1 MSASGTTPPP
11 LLDVQAL
18 QAGYGPSP
26 VLFGIDLSVGAAEIV
41 GVLGRNGMGKTT
53 LVRSIMGLV
62 RPTAGRVRFAGADLR
77 GLPPHRVARLGVAL
91 VPEGRQVFANLSVEE
106 HLTAF
111 RRPGHA
117 AAQPWTVERV
127 FALFPRLQARRHH
140 MGNQLSGGEQQ
151 MLAIARALMTRP
163 SLLIMDEPSEGLAP
177 KIVESVGEQLHNLK
191 GGGLSMLLV
200 EQNYS
205 LAIGLADL
213 VYVLENG
220 EVVFRG
226 DPQELDGDEEVK
238 RRYLGVGV

>member
-1 MSASGTTPPP
+1 MLEIRDLT
-11 LLDVQAL
+11 
-18 QAGYGPSP
+18 AGYGSSEALDRVSLEVPDGEL
-26 VLFGIDLSVGAAEIV
+26 VAI
-41 GVLGRNGMGKTT
+41 LGRNGMGKTS
-53 LVRSIMGLV
+53 LCRSIMAL
-62 RPTAGRVRFAGADLR
+62 T
-77 GLPPHRVARLGVAL
+77 PPQVWSGSIAYDDTELTRLEPHAVARAGVGY
-91 VPEGRQVFANLSVEE
+91 VPQGR
-106 HLTAF
+106 
-111 RRPGHA
+111 
-117 AAQPWTVERV
+117 RV
-127 FALFPRLQARRHH
+127 FASLDVVDNLTVAARTNGNGAGEAWDLDRIWEMFPRLHERRTNEA
-140 MGNQLSGGEQQ
+140 GQLSGGEQQ

-177 KIVESVGEQLHNLK
+177 KIVESVGERLRDLK

-200 EQNYS
+200 EQNYT

>member
-1 MSASGTTPPP
+1 V
-11 LLDVQAL
+11 LRIEAL
-18 QAGYGPSP
+18 KAGYGTSQALGG
-26 VLFGIDLSVGAAEIV
+26 VDLEVPQGKLVAI
-41 GVLGRNGMGKTT
+41 LGRNGMGKTS
-53 LVRSIMGLV
+53 LCRSIMSLAPPQVWSGSIAYGDTEL
-62 RPTAGRVRFAGADLR
+62 TRFEA
-77 GLPPHRVARLGVAL
+77 HQVARAGVGY
-91 VPEGRQVFANLSVEE
+91 VPQGR
-106 HLTAF
+106 
-111 RRPGHA
+111 
-117 AAQPWTVERV
+117 RV
-127 FALFPRLQARRHH
+127 FASLDVVDNLTVAARTNGDGAGEAWDLDRIWEMFPRLHERRTNEA
-140 MGNQLSGGEQQ
+140 GQLSGGEQQ

-177 KIVESVGEQLHNLK
+177 KIVESVGEQLRDLK

-226 DPQELDGDEEVK
+226 DPQELDGDEDVK

>member
-1 MSASGTTPPP
+1 MAEP
-11 LLDVQAL
+11 LLSVREIHTYYGDSYVL
-18 QAGYGPSP
+18 QGVSLEVPAGA
-26 VLFGIDLSVGAAEIV
+26 IIAI
-41 GVLGRNGMGKTT
+41 LGRNGMGKTS
-53 LVRSIMGLV
+53 LCRSIMALS
-62 RPTAGRVRFAGADLR
+62 
-77 GLPPHRVARLGVAL
+77 PPQVWSGSIAYDDTELTRLEPHAVARAGVGY
-91 VPEGRQVFANLSVEE
+91 VPQGR
-106 HLTAF
+106 
-111 RRPGHA
+111 
-117 AAQPWTVERV
+117 RV
-127 FALFPRLQARRHH
+127 FASLDVVDNLTVAARTNGNGAGEAWDLDRIWEMFPRLRERRTNEA
-140 MGNQLSGGEQQ
+140 GQLSGGEQQ

-177 KIVESVGEQLHNLK
+177 KIVESVGEQLRDLK